1 MVQLDVT
8 MSQWKRAAVAA
19 RFDICVVATPLRGT
33 LRASGLWNRGRGV
46 AAVAFGGGD
55 DVAGGGALVDDIG
68 AGAAD
73 LAADAGVG
81 SVAVRLVEH
90 LRLGRA
96 ALRRAAEERLQRLF
110 GGRIGRSEERRVG
123 EECVSTG
130 RSRWSPYD

>member
-68 AGAAD
+68 AGAAG

-81 SVAVRLVEH
+81 SVAVRLVE
-90 LRLGRA
+90 RSAGR
-96 ALRRAAEERLQRLF
+96 RFRNECFRTF
-110 GGRIGRSEERRVG
+110 RSW
-123 EECVSTG
+123 
-130 RSRWSPYD
+130 WSPDL